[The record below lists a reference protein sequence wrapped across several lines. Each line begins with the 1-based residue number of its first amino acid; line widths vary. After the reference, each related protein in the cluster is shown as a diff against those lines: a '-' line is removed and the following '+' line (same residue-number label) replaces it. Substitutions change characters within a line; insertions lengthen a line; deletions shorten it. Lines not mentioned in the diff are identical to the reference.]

1 MRPPT
6 CLVALLLPILAAFA
20 LPARAPASHSQP
32 ASEPGI
38 PHSSAAEPI
47 VAIQP
52 LGELDRALVN
62 AVAARIRA
70 TFAVHTIVLH
80 AKPLPEL
87 AFYQPRR
94 RFRGDRLVDWLEAT
108 RPSRTTKILG
118 LMSRDLS
125 VTKGRTYDW
134 GVMGVAGLR
143 RSSGVISTYRLSG
156 HHASESLVRQR
167 LCQVAVHEL
176 GHTLGLHHCDT
187 ARCIMN
193 DAEGGI
199 ASVDGSSG
207 EFCRSCRSQLGDLLR
222 ERVPGFCIA
231 RW

>member
-20 LPARAPASHSQP
+20 LPAEAIAAHSLPDDEPRAEHSPAI
-32 ASEPGI
+32 EPT
-38 PHSSAAEPI
+38 

-52 LGELDRALVN
+52 LGDLDRARAD

-80 AKPLPEL
+80 AKPLPDL
-87 AFYQPRR
+87 AFYQPGR
-94 RFRGDRLVDWLEAT
+94 RFRGERLIDWLE
-108 RPSRTTKILG
+108 TTKPARASKVLG

-143 RSSGVISTYRLSG
+143 RSSGVVSTYRLSR
-156 HHASESLVRQR
+156 HQASESLVRQR

-187 ARCIMN
+187 PRCIMN

-207 EFCRSCRSQLGDLLR
+207 EFCRSCRRELGDLLR
-222 ERVPGFCIA
+222 N
-231 RW
+231 